1 MTTGQVL
8 DQLAVSELKQ
18 WHFVHVVLVKR
29 PFEQLPYSTGVLCC
43 DESVWAV
50 KLVFSHLSI
59 QVKGSWSAAVRRAE
73 ARSLEKNLCWCL
85 PSAPPWEPHVKT
97 DTCSLIALSQD
108 PDCVCVCLYDSRF
121 LCVPLNL
128 GLCDCV
134 SAKPSGKP
142 HTSGPYIP
150 DKQCQRGLMANAAGN
165 AQRHP
170 ENAL

>member
-1 MTTGQVL
+1 MMHAFGTTGQVL
-8 DQLAVSELKQ
+8 DQLAVSEFV

-29 PFEQLPYSTGVLCC
+29 NNSHSPLECCVVMSRWERWRWCFPTSPSRWRAPGLRLWEEPKWGV
-43 DESVWAV
+43 W
-50 KLVFSHLSI
+50 
-59 QVKGSWSAAVRRAE
+59 
-73 ARSLEKNLCWCL
+73 EKNLCWCL

-108 PDCVCVCLYDSRF
+108 PDCACVCLYDSRF

-142 HTSGPYIP
+142 HTSGPLYT
-150 DKQCQRGLMANAAGN
+150 R
-165 AQRHP
+165 
-170 ENAL
+170 